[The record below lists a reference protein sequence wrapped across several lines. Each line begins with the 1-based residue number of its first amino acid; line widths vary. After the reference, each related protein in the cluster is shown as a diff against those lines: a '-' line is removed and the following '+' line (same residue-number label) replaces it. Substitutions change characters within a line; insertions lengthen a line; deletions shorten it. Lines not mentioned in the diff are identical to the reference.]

1 MAIGVFDS
9 GVGGL
14 TVHRRLVDRFPTAD
28 FIYLADQANAPY
40 GGRGGAETTGQLAGP
55 VDGVMSEGMQRLER
69 YLETGSAD

>member
-28 FIYLADQANAPY
+28 FIYYRGPYNVPHETYVAP
-40 GGRGGAETTGQLAGP
+40 TLAG
-55 VDGVMSEGMQRLER
+55 VARAVRDL
-69 YLETGSAD
+69 L